1 MNRTTNI
8 KPIGLSE
15 SLMLFGIPAIVF
27 FIITRI
33 LMPYA
38 ETATSLHPLI
48 IWFVCGGLLLFAPL
62 FILAIILYKYD
73 YHAVSKETFIERFR
87 LYPLNKKDWG
97 WTAIS
102 IGVILLLTLLIIITW
117 NLLSGVIGFREINMS
132 NPFLK
137 FSPLK
142 GKELFLLLAWLPFFF
157 FNIVGEELLW
167 RGYILPGQEL
177 VFGEYAWL
185 LNSALWLLFH
195 FCFGLD
201 FMVILIPTLLVIPYV
216 VYKRKNTYIGIILH
230 VIVNGPTFVLI
241 ALGVIK

>member
-1 MNRTTNI
+1 MNRTTSI

-38 ETATSLHPLI
+38 ETATLLHPLI

-62 FILAIILYKYD
+62 FILAIILYKHD
-73 YHAVSKETFIERFR
+73 YHTYSKETFIERFR
-87 LYPLNKKDWG
+87 LYPLNRKDWG

-102 IGVILLLTLLIIITW
+102 IGVILLFTLLIIIMW

-142 GKELFLLLAWLPFFF
+142 GKESFLLLAWLPFFF

>member
-1 MNRTTNI
+1 MNHSTNI

-15 SLMLFGIPAIVF
+15 SPVLFGVPAIVF

-38 ETATSLHPLI
+38 EIATSFHPLI

-62 FILAIILYKYD
+62 FVLAIILYKRD
-73 YHAVSKETFIERFR
+73 YQTINRETFIERFR
-87 LYPLNKKDWG
+87 LYPLDKGDWG

-102 IGVILLLTLLIIITW
+102 IGAILLFTLLIIITW
-117 NLLSGVIGFREINMS
+117 SLLSGVIGFREINMS
-132 NPFLK
+132 SPFLQ

-142 GKELFLLLAWLPFFF
+142 GKELLLLLAWLPFFF

-195 FCFGLD
+195 FCFGID
-201 FMVILIPTLLVIPYV
+201 FIVILIPSLLIIPYV

-230 VIVNGPTFVLI
+230 TFINGPTFVLV